1 MIDHASEPKLGENRG
16 NAGKGRPKGVRN
28 RLTDEMLDL
37 ASEGETPVSYGLR
50 ILRSEDSSDELKL
63 KAAQLV
69 APYLHPRPTPLP
81 RTVEFDLPDT
91 STVQGISEAIGAIL
105 AAAAAGQ
112 LAPSEAKD
120 LCGLLD
126 ARLKALEIVTLEER
140 IAKLEARSQQ

>member
-1 MIDHASEPKLGENRG
+1 MAEGFKTGGRV
-16 NAGKGRPKGVRN
+16 AGTPNKRTV
-28 RLTDEMLDL
+28 DL
-37 ASEGETPVSYGLR
+37 LAQVESEGITPLAYMLG
-50 ILRSEDSSDELKL
+50 ILRNEEADLKDRQW
-63 KAAQLV
+63 AADKS
-69 APYLHPRPTPLP
+69 APFIHPRPLPQP

-91 STVQGISEAIGAIL
+91 ATVQGISEAIGAIL

-140 IAKLEARSQQ
+140 IAKLEARTQQ